1 MRALILDKI
10 ASVTQNAALRRDV
23 RISDKYPCREGDI
36 IAVRILT
43 SKAAYNALEL
53 TTGRMST
60 LKQGDIIAGALGHRN
75 ALQGYAGHI
84 PESLET
90 GDTINLLNMGG
101 VLGVCTSH
109 SPLVGPPHQCEVLG
123 SILSFPTLNSRQGV
137 PANIATNAPP
147 LQSKLQS
154 NLPPIIAVIGTCM
167 NSGKTEACLTIIQQL
182 VRRGLKVSA
191 AKTTGVSLRRDIL
204 AMEDAGA
211 TAIAIFTDLGVVT
224 TQANNAANL
233 TKTLVNQLA
242 QGSPNVI
249 ILELGDGLLGEYG
262 VAAILSDPQ
271 IAASLTSIVLAASD
285 PVGAW
290 GAVELLNHR
299 HQITPTLITGPATDN
314 TAGSEV
320 IYRETQIP
328 GLNAR
333 HNPLE
338 IADLLTK
345 TLTPKTHV

>member
-1 MRALILDKI
+1 MRALIIDKI

-23 RISDKYPCREGDI
+23 RIDDTFPCQEGDI
-36 IAVRILT
+36 IAVRLLT

-75 ALQGYAGHI
+75 ALQGYAGHV
-84 PESLET
+84 PKSLKT

-137 PANIATNAPP
+137 PANIGTNSPP
-147 LQSKLQS
+147 LQTKLQP

-182 VRRGLKVSA
+182 IRRGLKVSA

-211 TAIAIFTDLGVVT
+211 TDIAIFTDLGIVT
-224 TQANNAANL
+224 TQAANAANL

-242 QGSPNVI
+242 QNAPDVI

-290 GAVELLNHR
+290 GAVELLSHR
-299 HQITPTLITGPATDN
+299 HKITPTLITGPATDN

-320 IYRETQIP
+320 ILRETQIP

-333 HNPLE
+333 HNPTE
-338 IADLLTK
+338 IADLLSQ
-345 TLTPKTHV
+345 TLTAKAHV